1 MRCASSI
8 RTDIKTD
15 PGLLGPESLEIGGE
29 LTVASESESV
39 QGSVGGVAGRYALA
53 LLELAEEQS
62 ALDQVAGDLHDLKT
76 MIGESEDLRR
86 LLRSPLF
93 GRDQQESAIQAIL
106 EKAGAG
112 GLTCKFVL
120 VVARNCRLFAL
131 ADMIEAYLTE
141 LARKRGEVTAK
152 VTSAQPLSD
161 TQSKALAAALRCA
174 VGSKVTVE
182 SAVDADLL
190 GGLVVRVGSRM
201 VDASLKTK
209 LMKLQQAMKEA

>member
-1 MRCASSI
+1 MLGIGS
-8 RTDIKTD
+8 
-15 PGLLGPESLEIGGE
+15 GLA
-29 LTVASESESV
+29 VASESEGAV
-39 QGSVGGVAGRYALA
+39 GSVGGVAGRYALA
-53 LLELAEEQS
+53 LLELAEEQGS
-62 ALDQVAGDLHDLKT
+62 LDQVAGDLRDIKT

-93 GRDQQESAIQAIL
+93 GRAQQESAITAVL
-106 EKAGAG
+106 EKAEIGE
-112 GLTCKFVL
+112 LTRKFVL
-120 VVARNCRLFAL
+120 VVARNRRLFAL
-131 ADMIEAYLTE
+131 SGMIEAYLTE

-152 VTSAQPLSD
+152 VTSARAL
-161 TQSKALAAALRCA
+161 TAAQSKALTEALRRA

-209 LMKLQQAMKEA
+209 LMKLQQAMKGA

>member
-1 MRCASSI
+1 M
-8 RTDIKTD
+8 
-15 PGLLGPESLEIGGE
+15 
-29 LTVASESESV
+29 ASESEGAE
-39 QGSVGGVAGRYALA
+39 GSVGGVAGRYALA
-53 LLELAEEQS
+53 LLELAEEQGS
-62 ALDQVAGDLHDLKT
+62 LDQVAGDLRDLKT

-93 GRDQQESAIQAIL
+93 GRAQQESAITAIL

-112 GLTCKFVL
+112 DLTTKFVL
-120 VVARNCRLFAL
+120 VVARNRRLFAL
-131 ADMIEAYLTE
+131 RGMIDAYLSE
-141 LARKRGEVTAK
+141 LAKKRGEVTAR
-152 VTSAQPLSD
+152 VTSARPLND
-161 TQSKALAAALRCA
+161 AQSKALTEALRRA

-209 LMKLQQAMKEA
+209 LMKLQQAMKGA

>member
-1 MRCASSI
+1 M
-8 RTDIKTD
+8 K
-15 PGLLGPESLEIGGE
+15 IGGG
-29 LTVASESESV
+29 LAVASESESV

-53 LLELAEEQS
+53 LLELAEEQN
-62 ALDQVAGDLHDLKT
+62 ALDQVAQDLRDLKT

-93 GRDQQESAIQAIL
+93 GRSQQEAALGAVL
-106 EKAGAG
+106 EKAGTG
-112 GLTCKFVL
+112 ELTRRFAM
-120 VVARNCRLFAL
+120 VVARNRRLFAL
-131 ADMIEAYLTE
+131 DDMIDAYLTE

-152 VTSAQPLSD
+152 VTSARPLNEAQ
-161 TQSKALAAALRCA
+161 TNALTEALRRA

-201 VDASLKTK
+201 IDASLKTK
-209 LMKLQQAMKEA
+209 LMKLQQAMKGA